1 MNKRLLVAAISAAV
15 AVPATAQNVTVY
27 GILDASV
34 VQTDN
39 GAFSQTTVS
48 SGYMTSS
55 RLGFSGSEDL
65 GGGLKALFKLEGRL
79 AFDSN
84 GSLGTSTVVSSGGTA
99 TTGMGIFNRDAY
111 VGLAGGFGEIH
122 LGTMETET
130 SRHQV
135 NATGYNVGLATAAF
149 GSSFD
154 AVTGDR
160 VANAV
165 RYISPSFAGL
175 TVAASG
181 FQGEYNSTTSY
192 SSASSYNGTQ
202 FSAAYASGPFTA
214 RIAQVN
220 RQAPLGYAAS
230 GTSSIGRAKSTMFGA
245 GYDFGVANV
254 SVMKYTFDPTSTS
267 SDNRSAT
274 VIAAKVP
281 VSAQVNFIGTYSLLE
296 EQAAGTTFSSSGAT
310 GKAQVLYAGLTYDL
324 SKRTTAYV
332 MTGKLNNDANG
343 KFVLNTGATPAVNTD
358 QTNYAFG
365 IRHAF

>member
-1 MNKRLLVAAISAAV
+1 MNKRLLVAAVSAAV

-39 GAFSQTTVS
+39 GAFSQTTVN
-48 SGYMTSS
+48 SGYLTSS

-84 GSLGTSTVVSSGGTA
+84 GSLGTSTVVSAGGT
-99 TTGMGIFNRDAY
+99 TSTGMGIFNRDAY

-130 SRHQV
+130 SRNQV

-154 AVTGDR
+154 AITGDR

-214 RIAQVN
+214 KIAQVN
-220 RQAPLGYAAS
+220 RQAALGTAAS
-230 GTSSIGRAKSTMFGA
+230 GGRAKSTVFGA

-296 EQAAGTTFSSSGAT
+296 EQAAGTTFSSSAAT